1 MWVKWVLQD
10 GVWVVGVDVGDRDD
24 RMNPSFAGGEA
35 EFDSSRGYNLFD
47 HKGTQPLMIQ
57 LLGQMG
63 GQIVLGIQPYLS
75 SNFIDRCRAPP
86 MIIVSCHLV
95 CCMLKGSLHLFLHLR
110 HSLGKVVSSFYGGT
124 PSGLQAHPWVL
135 A

>member
-1 MWVKWVLQD
+1 
-10 GVWVVGVDVGDRDD
+10 
-24 RMNPSFAGGEA
+24 MNPSFAGGEA

-63 GQIVLGIQPYLS
+63 GHIVLGVQPYLG
-75 SNFIDRCRAPP
+75 SNFIDRCRASL
-86 MIIVSCHLV
+86 MIVVLCHLV
-95 CCMLKGSLHLFLHLR
+95 HCMLEGSFCLFLHLR
-110 HSLGKVVSSFYGGT
+110 HSLGKVVCSFYGGT
-124 PSGLQAHPWVL
+124 PSGLQAHLWVL